1 MSNTLKYSSFLIA
14 SLVIVFA
21 FITARTYTQLSIAI
35 IAYPLFILIA
45 YKMLMKKNP
54 GRVQSIK
61 NKLSSF
67 EFLIPPAKET
77 DKDKN
82 EVHREKVEVTDVDKR
97 TFLKIVGAAGLSY
110 FVFSLLGRK
119 AESLLLGRSI
129 GTGIDNYSLAPKN
142 QIGGTGN
149 LPTEGYT
156 ISEIDDE
163 NTLTYYGFVK
173 HDGAWFI
180 MKEDVDNNSYRYA
193 RGDSKFLNY
202 WKDRASLKYD
212 YYFNLF

>member
-1 MSNTLKYSSFLIA
+1 MSNTLKYSGFLIA

-35 IAYPLFILIA
+35 IVYPLFILIA

-54 GRVQSIK
+54 EKVQSIK

-67 EFLIPPAKET
+67 EVRIPPAKET
-77 DKDKN
+77 DKN
-82 EVHREKVEVTDVDKR
+82 EVPREKVEITDVDKR

-119 AESLLLGRSI
+119 AESLLFGRSN

-142 QIGGTGN
+142 QIGGIGN

-163 NTLTYYGFVK
+163 NIVTYYGFVK

-180 MKEDVDNNSYRYA
+180 MKEDAETNSYRYT
-193 RGDSKFLNY
+193 RGGSNFSDNWGSREN
-202 WKDRASLKYD
+202 LKYD
-212 YYFNLF
+212 YYYNLF